1 MKNICATLLSCLVLA
16 FAGNASALSAE
27 PSLVPGKVLVA
38 SCGGLSKWNP
48 VGDLGFARIFVPET
62 PSAGSE
68 ASVVAW
74 GDMIYDGCHLAS
86 GNHPCSAHEWVR
98 EIAPDGAI
106 VWEYRAQKPCELKTC
121 VPLPNGH
128 VMTVDGERMALI
140 ELAEQGKQIV
150 RRIPVPTDPKAGI
163 HVRYN
168 LLRRTP
174 AGTFLLALRAE
185 KAFIEVDESGKE
197 LWRHPVPDLP
207 TVAERLP
214 NGHTL
219 MAWRGGLLEVTPQ
232 HGVVWELGPRDIRE
246 FPVLIFG
253 GFHRFENGNTLVAN
267 SDWHYREAQET
278 AVQLFEVTQD
288 KRVVWKLGVER
299 FAGRKPGSL
308 EPKTGRVE
316 QRIIGIQWLEEAQ
329 K

>member
-98 EIAPDGAI
+98 EIDPDGAI
-106 VWEYRAQKPCELKTC
+106 VWE
-121 VPLPNGH
+121 
-128 VMTVDGERMALI
+128 
-140 ELAEQGKQIV
+140 
-150 RRIPVPTDPKAGI
+150 
-163 HVRYN
+163 
-168 LLRRTP
+168 
-174 AGTFLLALRAE
+174 
-185 KAFIEVDESGKE
+185 
-197 LWRHPVPDLP
+197 
-207 TVAERLP
+207 
-214 NGHTL
+214 
-219 MAWRGGLLEVTPQ
+219 LE
-232 HGVVWELGPRDIRE
+232 PRDIRE

-253 GFHRFENGNTLVAN
+253 GFHRCQSGNALVAN

-278 AVQLFEVTQD
+278 AVQPFEGTQD
-288 KRVVWKLGVER
+288 KRGVWKLGVER
-299 FAGRKPGSL
+299 FAGGKPGSL